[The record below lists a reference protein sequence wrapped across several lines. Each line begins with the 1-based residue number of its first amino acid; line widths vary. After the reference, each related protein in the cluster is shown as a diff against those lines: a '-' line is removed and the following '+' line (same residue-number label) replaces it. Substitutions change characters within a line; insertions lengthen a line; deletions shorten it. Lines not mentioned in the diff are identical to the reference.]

1 MSNPIHNEPLWQYI
15 YAMIERNDAELF
27 NEDDP
32 DQDNEKG
39 RKKKRTLLATKLYKM
54 IMGYR
59 PDIYGQCRPDD
70 RLFAIMSSTGLRDFY
85 GFLTNGFKNYRFS
98 RREEL
103 TALYLLMDIGDAIA
117 SGMAGCIKV
126 MQIVERDIQNESAKK
141 AE

>member
-15 YAMIERNDAELF
+15 YGMIERNDAELF

-32 DQDNEKG
+32 DQDNEKN

-59 PDIYGQCRPDD
+59 SDIYGQCRPDD
-70 RLFAIMSSTGLRDFY
+70 RLFAIMSSTGMRDFY
-85 GFLTNGFKNYRFS
+85 GFLINGFKNYRFS
-98 RREEL
+98 RREQM
-103 TALYLLMDIGDAIA
+103 TALYLMMDIANAIA
-117 SGMAGCIKV
+117 DGMRISIHV
-126 MQIVERDIQNESAKK
+126 MQIVERDIRCVNTKK